1 MKFLSAPIRY
11 QIMMLFGHDDDGINV
26 CVCRKTRML
35 AVIIMIVVVVAV
47 IVATYRKPFRKIYT
61 NLSEKER

>member
-1 MKFLSAPIRY
+1 
-11 QIMMLFGHDDDGINV
+11 MMTTV
-26 CVCRKTRML
+26 YMCMCRKTRML
-35 AVIIMIVVVVAV
+35 AVIIMIVVVV